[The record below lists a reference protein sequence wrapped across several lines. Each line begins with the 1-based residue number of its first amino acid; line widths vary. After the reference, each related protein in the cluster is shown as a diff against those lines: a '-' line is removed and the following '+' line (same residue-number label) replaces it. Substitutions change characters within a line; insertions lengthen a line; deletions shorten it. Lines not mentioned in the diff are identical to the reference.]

1 MKVILVLSFTFA
13 AASASFNCISS
24 EFCPEGSCLFLVAPN
39 ANGTCPT
46 ELPQVHSKDEEDV
59 NPCGNDSTMTGD
71 KMCGL
76 CMEFGPN
83 GALQVPLNPEIPETC
98 DVGCENGGPICNFL
112 ATIEDGELGED
123 RKADGEIK
131 VTVETGRWKITIT
144 IKW

>member
-83 GALQVPLNPEIPETC
+83 GALQVPLNPEITETC
-98 DVGCENGGPICNFL
+98 DVGCKNGKPTCNFHANGL
-112 ATIEDGELGED
+112 KTLDGLED
-123 RKADGEIK
+123 RRARDTII
-131 VTVETGRWKITIT
+131 VVESGDWVIIIIIRD
-144 IKW
+144 